1 MKWESVAGL
10 ALVGWFSVI
19 AVAEILLAR
28 GAAKEK
34 PGDGRL
40 VTNFGLT
47 IASLIMGNLL
57 PAVGIVS
64 ALSNRR
70 FGVGL
75 AQQLAIPWIAIL
87 LLTLIFQS
95 LAYYWVHRLMHA
107 VPLTWRFHR
116 VHHADSALDVSSS
129 LRNHPLE
136 VLLTV
141 PASVLVILA
150 LGAPVSIV
158 VAANSIFIAAAI
170 LQHADIQLPG
180 RVERA
185 LAPLIITPRLHRL
198 HHSTEERFHESNFGN
213 LITLWDWLF
222 GTFRADEGRFCV
234 GLDGQPRRGD
244 NLWDQICS
252 PLYSR

>member
-1 MKWESVAGL
+1 VKWESLVGL

-19 AVAEILLAR
+19 AVAEVLLAR

-34 PGDGRL
+34 SGDGRL

-57 PAVGIVS
+57 PAVGIV
-64 ALSNRR
+64 ATLSNRR
-70 FGVGL
+70 FGLDL
-75 AQQLAIPWIAIL
+75 AQGLPWIAIL

-136 VLLTV
+136 ILLTV

-170 LQHADIQLPG
+170 LQHGDIELSD

-222 GTFRADEGRFCV
+222 GTLRTDKGRFRV

-244 NLWDQICS
+244 HLWDQICS

>member
-1 MKWESVAGL
+1 VRLETIAGL
-10 ALVGWFSVI
+10 ALLGWFSVMAI
-19 AVAEILLAR
+19 AEVVLAR
-28 GAAKEK
+28 GAGRENT
-34 PGDGRL
+34 GDGRL
-40 VTNFGLT
+40 FTNFGLT

-57 PAVGIVS
+57 PAVGIVA
-64 ALSNRR
+64 ALSNRTY
-70 FGVGL
+70 GLGL
-75 AQQLAIPWIAIL
+75 AQQVAIPWAVIL
-87 LLTLIFQS
+87 LLTLILQS

-136 VLLTV
+136 LLLTV
-141 PASVLVILA
+141 PASVLVVLA

-158 VAANSIFIAAAI
+158 VAANAIFIAAAI
-170 LQHADIQLPG
+170 LQHADIRLPD
-180 RVERA
+180 RVERS
-185 LAPLIITPRLHRL
+185 LAPFIMTPRLHRL
-198 HHSTEERFHESNFGN
+198 HHSTEERFHESNYGN

-222 GTFRADEGRFCV
+222 GTLRTDKGDFRV

-252 PLYSR
+252 PLYIR

>member
-1 MKWESVAGL
+1 VKLESVAGL

-19 AVAEILLAR
+19 AVAEVLLAR

-47 IASLIMGNLL
+47 IASLILGNLL
-57 PAVGIVS
+57 PAVGIVA

-70 FGVGL
+70 FGLGL
-75 AQQLAIPWIAIL
+75 AQQVAVPWIAIL

-136 VLLTV
+136 ILLTV

-170 LQHADIQLPG
+170 LQHADIALPD
-180 RVERA
+180 RLERA
-185 LAPLIITPRLHRL
+185 LGLFIVTPRLHRL
-198 HHSTEERFHESNFGN
+198 HHSIEARFHESNFGN

-222 GTFRADEGRFCV
+222 GTLRVDKGRFRV